1 MSSKYWNK
9 FFAFIRM
16 AYNLDGGMIRLC
28 YDRLQFTNKEYTV
41 LMEYL
46 YDTPIANSIY
56 SFTQENECVAIS
68 NFKGT
73 YGIEYH
79 YDNKI
84 EIDTEIGE
92 PVIIDATTKDIL
104 KLNYTRK
111 MILTDKIEYKF
122 SVSQMNSLGLIC
134 NSILDAEYVTLDTD
148 KQSFN
153 CSNAF
158 FTVDSKNIYNFE
170 KVGSS
175 TTPIISHYNPEYF
188 YKYTTNENYK
198 AKLTTKGALILTT
211 SRTHDIVRVFITP
224 MLL

>member
-1 MSSKYWNK
+1 MSSTFRNK
-9 FFAFIRM
+9 FFEFIRM

-28 YDRLQFTNKEYTV
+28 YDRLQYTNKEYTV
-41 LMEYL
+41 LVEYL
-46 YDTPIANSIY
+46 YDTPVSDSIY

-68 NFKGT
+68 NFKGI
-73 YGIEYH
+73 YGTEYH

-84 EIDTEIGE
+84 DIDTEIGE
-92 PVIIDATTKDIL
+92 PVIVDATTKDIL
-104 KLNYTRK
+104 KLNYSRK

-134 NSILDAEYVTLDTD
+134 NSILNADYITLDTE
-148 KQSFN
+148 KRLFN
-153 CSNAF
+153 CNNES
-158 FTVDSKNIYNFE
+158 FTVNSKNIYDFQ

-188 YKYTTNENYK
+188 YKYTTDENYK
-198 AKLTTKGALILTT
+198 ATLTTKGALMLTS
-211 SRTHDIVRVFITP
+211 SRTRDIVRVFITP